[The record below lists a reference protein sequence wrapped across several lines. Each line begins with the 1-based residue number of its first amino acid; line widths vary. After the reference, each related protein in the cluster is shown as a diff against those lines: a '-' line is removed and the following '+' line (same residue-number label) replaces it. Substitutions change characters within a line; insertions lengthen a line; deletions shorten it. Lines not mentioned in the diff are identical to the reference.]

1 MYGIQTHVGRQEPD
15 GWFENDVKMYGI
27 QTISPSTDSWNSFEN
42 DVKMYGIQTA
52 RYIAKYNYKFE
63 NDVKM
68 YGIQTAIDWS
78 LSTGMFENDVKMY
91 GIQTYELKSTLHNE
105 MIRRGISMDFKYCKL
120 EIFLPPSHLEVLQK
134 ALQKVDAGHIGNYD
148 SCMSV
153 SSVTGYWRPLD
164 GCNPY
169 IGTNG
174 EISCEPE
181 LKVEVTVYTENVD
194 KTIEVVKAVH
204 PYEEPVINVIPLWR
218 TSF

>member
-1 MYGIQTHVGRQEPD
+1 
-15 GWFENDVKMYGI
+15 
-27 QTISPSTDSWNSFEN
+27 
-42 DVKMYGIQTA
+42 
-52 RYIAKYNYKFE
+52 
-63 NDVKM
+63 
-68 YGIQTAIDWS
+68 
-78 LSTGMFENDVKMY
+78 MY

-134 ALQKVDAGHIGNYD
+134 ALQEVDAGHIGNYD

-194 KTIEVVKAVH
+194 KTIKAVKTVH

>member
-1 MYGIQTHVGRQEPD
+1 MYGIQTTIASVSPRS
-15 GWFENDVKMYGI
+15 WFENDVKMYGI
-27 QTISPSTDSWNSFEN
+27 QTSKNTLRLP
-42 DVKMYGIQTA
+42 
-52 RYIAKYNYKFE
+52 R
-63 NDVKM
+63 
-68 YGIQTAIDWS
+68 
-78 LSTGMFENDVKMY
+78 LFENDVKMY

-134 ALQKVDAGHIGNYD
+134 ALQEVDAGHIGNYD

-153 SSVTGYWRPLD
+153 SPVTGYWRPLD

>member
-1 MYGIQTHVGRQEPD
+1 MYGIQTAFSISIYMTT
-15 GWFENDVKMYGI
+15 FENDVKMYGI
-27 QTISPSTDSWNSFEN
+27 QTNDFTIFISN
-42 DVKMYGIQTA
+42 
-52 RYIAKYNYKFE
+52 
-63 NDVKM
+63 
-68 YGIQTAIDWS
+68 
-78 LSTGMFENDVKMY
+78 LFENDVKMY

-105 MIRRGISMDFKYCKL
+105 MIRRGISMDLKYCKL

-134 ALQKVDAGHIGNYD
+134 ALQEVDAGHIGNYD

-153 SSVTGYWRPLD
+153 SPVTGYWRPLD